1 VTVERRDVEWLAAPP
16 GYAHVA
22 VASGS
27 TLVFTAGA
35 VPIDEHGELVGSGD
49 IDAQTGRVVAN
60 LLRQLEAGGAGP
72 DDVVKTTVYVAGDHD
87 DMLRAWDVVQ
97 TSPIARAPSTLLGV
111 SLLGYT
117 GQLVEIEAIAVVA

>member
-1 VTVERRDVEWLAAPP
+1 VTVERRDVEGLAAPP

-49 IDAQTGRVVAN
+49 IDAQTERVVAN

-117 GQLVEIEAIAVVA
+117 GQLVEIEAIAVVV